1 MRHYVRWLVDQAGI
15 RELFP
20 SVCLDARQ
28 PDDEAVRAQCTGAVE
43 RRRRYAHPNRF
54 FISSYLAHNHLA
66 PKPNRTFPFD
76 VWYGYHFD
84 AVLLGEYLH
93 KKAVQRGVKYTKCH
107 VTGVQLNERG
117 EIASVS
123 IQDGEPV
130 TADIF
135 VDCTGFAGI
144 LIQKAL
150 DTPFVSFSN
159 NLFNDSAIAMPTPI
173 GARAILSFP
182 GIAIMSGMG
191 IFPDQKDLRVATAPE
206 NRYSMEEIDN
216 LLQRSAQNFKSQR
229 DVLMKI
235 PKKVEERSLQIYF
248 W

>member
-1 MRHYVRWLVDQAGI
+1 
-15 RELFP
+15 
-20 SVCLDARQ
+20 
-28 PDDEAVRAQCTGAVE
+28 
-43 RRRRYAHPNRF
+43 
-54 FISSYLAHNHLA
+54 
-66 PKPNRTFPFD
+66 
-76 VWYGYHFD
+76 
-84 AVLLGEYLH
+84 
-93 KKAVQRGVKYTKCH
+93 
-107 VTGVQLNERG
+107 
-117 EIASVS
+117 
-123 IQDGEPV
+123 
-130 TADIF
+130 
-135 VDCTGFAGI
+135 
-144 LIQKAL
+144 
-150 DTPFVSFSN
+150 VSFSN

-182 GIAIMSGMG
+182 SIAIMSGMG